1 MTEVTCVLRLL
12 VKDGKIVGRGHNRVL
27 RDEDPTAHGEVS
39 AIRNA
44 CANIGTYDLTGC
56 DIYTTA
62 ESCPMCRAAIMWANI
77 SNVYFGCT
85 VADTDGIGFR
95 DGNFYENLASK
106 GNMHETDR
114 KECLGLFDEYKNSAH
129 TLY

>member
-1 MTEVTCVLRLL
+1 MNRYMKIAIEEARHGITHKHGGPFGSVV

-27 RDEDPTAHGEVS
+27 RDKDPTAHGEVS

-44 CANIGTYDLTGC
+44 CANLGTYDLTGC

-62 ESCPMCRAAIMWANI
+62 EPCPMCRAAIMWANI

-85 VADTDGIGFR
+85 VADTDDIGFR
-95 DGNFYENLASK
+95 DGNFY
-106 GNMHETDR
+106 
-114 KECLGLFDEYKNSAH
+114 
-129 TLY
+129 